1 MKIRRTLPPVGY
13 RVPLGDL
20 MSSAVRAGVA
30 RGHRESVF
38 EPGIGQHFGMKHVRA
53 VSSGKTALT
62 LILLALRRLSRRT
75 KVIIPA
81 YTCYSLP
88 SAIVKAGLEVVPCD
102 IARGSFDYDYD
113 QLARTLGPDVLCV
126 LSVHL
131 FGVPS
136 DTQRLNA
143 LCRGTGIYVIEDA
156 AQALGGVSQGKRLGT
171 QADISFFS
179 LGRGK
184 NITCGS
190 GGIVITNSD
199 EIGAAIAQCS
209 SDLSSTSPMQDASN
223 FVALT
228 LLRLFISPSLYWFP
242 AGLPFLKLGETIF
255 HEQFPMRWLSD
266 FQAMLLRD
274 WPARL
279 AGLDAIR
286 RRNAEYYGSHI
297 RGVSAQRNLP
307 YLRFPVVLPGRS
319 ARDRVLAEQDG
330 PALGVSGMYPDTV
343 AGIPQLRGRFDGLRF
358 PEAERVAASLV
369 TLPTHPL
376 VSETDRTRIVALM
389 NDAFAHASTADISGA
404 DVVRRPAAAQH

>member
-20 MSSAVRAGVA
+20 MSSAVRAGLA

-38 EPGIGQHFGMKHVRA
+38 EPGLARHFGMKHARA

-62 LILLALRRLSRRT
+62 LILLALRKLSRRT

-102 IARGSFDYDYD
+102 IARGSFDYDYE
-113 QLARTLGPDVLCV
+113 QLARALGPDVLCV

-131 FGVPS
+131 FGVPA

-143 LCRGTGIYVIEDA
+143 LCRGAGIYVIEDA
-156 AQALGGVSQGKRLGT
+156 AQAFGGVSQQQLLGT
-171 QADISFFS
+171 QGDVGFFS

-190 GGIVITNSD
+190 GGIVITSSD
-199 EIGAAIAQCS
+199 EIGAAIDSCS
-209 SDLSSTSPMQDASN
+209 NELSPTAAMQDASN
-223 FVALT
+223 FVTLT
-228 LLRLFISPSLYWFP
+228 LLRSFISPSLYWFP

-255 HEQFPMRWLSD
+255 HEQFPMRSMSD
-266 FQAMLLRD
+266 FQALLLRE

-279 AGLDAIR
+279 AELDAVR
-286 RRNAEYYGSHI
+286 TRHAAYYLSNI
-297 RGVSAQRNLP
+297 RGASGQQGVP

-319 ARDRVLAEQDG
+319 ARDKVLVSQDG
-330 PALGVSGMYPDTV
+330 AALGVSGMYPDTV
-343 AGIPQLRGRFDGLRF
+343 AGITQLRGRFDGLRF
-358 PEAERVAASLV
+358 PEAERVAASLI

-376 VSETDRTRIVALM
+376 VSGTDRTRIVALV
-389 NDAFAHASTADISGA
+389 NDAFEHASPADVSA
-404 DVVRRPAAAQH
+404 TDVVRHPAAAQP

>member
-20 MSSAVRAGVA
+20 MSSAVRAGIA

-38 EPGIGQHFGMKHVRA
+38 EPGIARHFGMKHVRA

-62 LILLALRRLSRRT
+62 VILRALRRLSRRT

-113 QLARTLGPDVLCV
+113 QLARALGSDVLCV

-143 LCRGTGIYVIEDA
+143 LCRSAGIYVVEDA
-156 AQALGGVSQGKRLGT
+156 AQAFGGVSQGQLLGT
-171 QADISFFS
+171 QADVGFFS

-190 GGIVITNSD
+190 GGIVITSSD
-199 EIGAAIAQCS
+199 EIGAAIAEGS
-209 SDLSSTSPMQDASN
+209 SDLSSTAPMQDASN
-223 FVALT
+223 FVTLT
-228 LLRLFISPSLYWFP
+228 LLGSFISPSLYWFP

-255 HEQFPMRWLSD
+255 HEQFPMRVMSD
-266 FQAMLLRD
+266 FQALLLRD

-279 AGLDAIR
+279 AELDAVR
-286 RRNAEYYGSHI
+286 TRNAAYYLSQIPGAS
-297 RGVSAQRNLP
+297 GQQNVP

-319 ARDRVLAEQDG
+319 ARDKVLVEQDG
-330 PALGVSGMYPDTV
+330 AALGVSGMYPDTV
-343 AGIPQLRGRFDGLRF
+343 AGIAQLRGRFDGRRF
-358 PEAERVAASLV
+358 PEAERVAASLI
-369 TLPTHPL
+369 TLPTHPF
-376 VSETDRTRIVALM
+376 VSEIDRTRIVALV
-389 NDAFAHASTADISGA
+389 NDAFAHAPTADVSA
-404 DVVRRPAAAQH
+404 TDVVRHPAAAQP

>member
-20 MSSAVRAGVA
+20 MSSAVRAGIA

-38 EPGIGQHFGMKHVRA
+38 LPGIARHFGMKHVRA

-62 LILLALRRLSRRT
+62 VILRALRRMSRRT

-113 QLARTLGPDVLCV
+113 QLARALGPDVLCV

-143 LCRGTGIYVIEDA
+143 LCRGAGIYVVEDA
-156 AQALGGVSQGKRLGT
+156 AQAFGGVSQAQLLGT
-171 QADISFFS
+171 QADVGFFS

-190 GGIVITNSD
+190 GGIVITDSD
-199 EIGAAIAQCS
+199 EIGAAIAECS
-209 SDLSSTSPMQDASN
+209 SDLSSTAPMQDASN
-223 FVALT
+223 FVALA
-228 LLRLFISPSLYWFP
+228 LLRSFISPSLYWFP

-255 HEQFPMRWLSD
+255 HEQFPMRSMSD
-266 FQAMLLRD
+266 FQALLLRD

-279 AGLDAIR
+279 AALDAVR
-286 RRNAEYYGSHI
+286 TRNSAYYLSHI
-297 RGVSAQRNLP
+297 RGASGHQNVP

-319 ARDRVLAEQDG
+319 ARDKVLLEQNG
-330 PALGVSGMYPDTV
+330 AALGVSGMYPDTV
-343 AGIPQLRGRFDGLRF
+343 AGIAQLRGRFDGLRF
-358 PEAERVAASLV
+358 PEAERVAASLI
-369 TLPTHPL
+369 TLPTHPF
-376 VSETDRTRIVALM
+376 VSETDRTRIVALV
-389 NDAFAHASTADISGA
+389 NDAFAQASTTDVSAT
-404 DVVRRPAAAQH
+404 DVVRHPAAAQP

>member
-1 MKIRRTLPPVGY
+1 MRIRRTLPPVGY

-20 MSSAVRAGVA
+20 LSSAVRAGIA

-38 EPGIGQHFGMKHVRA
+38 EPGIARHFGMKHARA

-75 KVIIPA
+75 KVVIPA

-102 IARGSFDYDYD
+102 IAPGSFDYDYGK
-113 QLARTLGPDVLCV
+113 LATVLGPDVLCV

-131 FGVPS
+131 FGIPS
-136 DTQRLNA
+136 DTQRLAA

-156 AQALGGVSQGKRLGT
+156 AQAFGGVSQGTLLGT
-171 QADISFFS
+171 QGDVGFFS

-190 GGIVITNSD
+190 GGIVITRSE
-199 EIGAAIAQCS
+199 EIGAAIAECS
-209 SDLSSTSPMQDASN
+209 RDLSPTAPSQDAST
-223 FVALT
+223 FAALA
-228 LLRLFISPSLYWFP
+228 LLRSFISPSLYWFP

-255 HEQFPMRWLSD
+255 HEDFPMRSMSD
-266 FQAMLLRD
+266 FQAQLLRD
-274 WPARL
+274 WPDRL
-279 AGLDAIR
+279 AELDAAR
-286 RRNAEYYGSHI
+286 TRNADYYLSNI
-297 RGVSAQRNLP
+297 RGASGRPRVP

-319 ARDRVLAEQDG
+319 SRDHVLAQQDG
-330 PALGVSGMYPDTV
+330 AALGLSGMYPDTV
-343 AGIPQLRGRFDGLRF
+343 AGIAQLRGRFDGLRF
-358 PEAERVAASLV
+358 PEAERVAASLI

-376 VSETDRTRIVALM
+376 VSDRDRTRIVALV
-389 NDAFAHASTADISGA
+389 NDAFAHASTADVSAG
-404 DVVRRPAAAQH
+404 DVVRHTAATQH